1 MRIVAALFTNDL
13 RSVRRDPM
21 LLYMILLPWLM
32 VLILRLLLPG
42 IAAWLKAGYDFSLE
56 PFYPLVL
63 SIFLVLQVPMMYG
76 VVVGF
81 LVLDERDDGT
91 LEALR
96 VTPVSMSAYAYYR
109 ITVAVFLSVFF
120 TLASLPLTGLASPS
134 ALPSAVPAAILSGLM
149 SVVLV
154 LLLVNFAG
162 NKVEGLA
169 LMKAFGILMLGPLAA
184 YFIKSDWQ
192 LLLGILPSYWPARTF
207 WAAIAGETAW
217 PFFAAGLFYHLLLVF
232 LLLRRFQARI
242 GN

>member
-1 MRIVAALFTNDL
+1 MRIFAALAMNDL
-13 RSVRRDPM
+13 RSVRRDS
-21 LLYMILLPWLM
+21 LLFYMTLLPWFM
-32 VLILRLLLPG
+32 VLILRLLTPG
-42 IAAWLKAGYDFSLE
+42 IAQWLKAAYNFGLE
-56 PFYPLVL
+56 PYYPLVL

-96 VTPVSMSAYAYYR
+96 VTPVSMTDYAYYR
-109 ITVAVFLSVFF
+109 IAVAVFLSVFF
-120 TLASLPLTGLASPS
+120 ILASLPLSGLASLS
-134 ALPSAVPAAILSGLM
+134 VLPASVPAAVLSGLM

-184 YFIKSDWQ
+184 YFINSDWQ
-192 LLLGILPSYWPARTF
+192 LLLGILPSYWPAKAF
-207 WAAIAGETAW
+207 WAALAGETVW
-217 PFFAAGLFYHLLLVF
+217 PFFTAGLFYHLMLVF
-232 LLLRRFQARI
+232 LLTRRFQATI
-242 GN
+242 GR